1 MKEHSDKVHK
11 CYMCSEQFDNACS
24 LRKHIKTHIN
34 QCPLCSRVFEG
45 LLVLSN
51 HVNKEHVDA
60 LQGDQKKCPFCDAA
74 FDTFDELSIH
84 CKEHRSFPCDI
95 CYTGFVSEPLL
106 VEHRFNDHPKG
117 QPAWSAPRA
126 DPKITITKEVDPDL
140 EKAMEVI
147 RTPDPDPFVD
157 KWHPAI
163 GHVKK
168 DDKHKIECE
177 ACHRHLKTSVSR
189 VEHVKIFHPTVFYD
203 CVFCPGAVFYT
214 LRDLLSHCKKN
225 HFVCHQCDSAHI
237 DQNSLKKHMVTE
249 HPEQPAQAGPEEGA
263 RKGFVCNR
271 CGMYCST
278 AATFKIHVA
287 THKKTPCPFCPQKFY
302 DAASR
307 NKHVSVKHSNR
318 GDRKLNCRLAPNCR
332 QTFNNIKTLDI
343 HSRQAHWKMF
353 PFRCNYKDCF
363 DCYRTI
369 NALVKHCR
377 SHGKETWDA
386 THSTE
391 DKKDQYKCSLCPET
405 FDQVVQLLSHT
416 QVHEEN
422 KYKCDECNWRFYL
435 IAGLTCHGQDCHD
448 TRYHARSWCVEYFDN
463 ADALHTHI
471 KRKHHFECTICY
483 DVSPTAEDLEEHI
496 REKHGG
502 LQPSEQELQTQ
513 RHREERLEQSE
524 RRKEKAEAE
533 ARQTTYFPCN
543 KCVEGFD
550 TKREL
555 DKHIT
560 DKHIF
565 ICSECLKTFKTKEER
580 DTHMKT
586 DHKEVSTEMTKQEKL
601 LAEEYRK
608 RESREEKDRRAT
620 ETWKKVWRQYA
631 AKKERQATEEKEK
644 EKEKEKETFSYTDQ
658 RRGRTCRG
666 R

>member
-1 MKEHSDKVHK
+1 MIFKLYNRHLKEHSDKVHK
-11 CYMCSEQFDNACS
+11 CYMCSEQFDNARS
-24 LRKHIKTHIN
+24 LRKHVKSHIN
-34 QCPLCSRVFEG
+34 QCPLCSRAFES

-106 VEHRFNDHPKG
+106 VEHRFNDHPQG
-117 QPAWSAPRA
+117 RPAWSAPSP
-126 DPKITITKEVDPDL
+126 DPEITITKEVDPDL
-140 EKAMEVI
+140 ERAMEVI

-177 ACHRHLKTSVSR
+177 VCHRYLKTSALR
-189 VEHVKIFHPTVFYD
+189 VEHVKTFHPTVFYD

-225 HFVCHQCDSAHI
+225 HFVCHQCDSAHT

-249 HPEQPAQAGPEEGA
+249 HPEQPAQAGQEEGA

-287 THKKTPCPFCPQKFY
+287 THKKTPCPFCPQKFF

-307 NKHVSVKHSNR
+307 NKHVSVKHSDR
-318 GDRKLNCRLAPNCR
+318 GERKLNCRLAPNCR
-332 QTFNNIKTLDI
+332 QTFNNIKELGI

-363 DCYRTI
+363 DCYRMI
-369 NALVKHCR
+369 DALVKHCR

-386 THSTE
+386 THSPE
-391 DKKDQYKCSLCPET
+391 DKKDRYKCSLCPET
-405 FDQVVQLLSHT
+405 FDQVAQLLSHT

-422 KYKCDECNWRFYL
+422 KYKCDECEWHFYL

-448 TRYHARSWCVEYFDN
+448 TRYHACSWCVEYFDN

-471 KRKHHFECTICY
+471 RRKHHFECTICY

-502 LQPSEQELQTQ
+502 IQPSEQELQTQ

-533 ARQTTYFPCN
+533 AMQTKYFPC
-543 KCVEGFD
+543 KMCVEGFD

-586 DHKEVSTEMTKQEKL
+586 DHKDVSTEMTKQEKL

-608 RESREEKDRRAT
+608 RESREEKDR
-620 ETWKKVWRQYA
+620 
-631 AKKERQATEEKEK
+631 
-644 EKEKEKETFSYTDQ
+644 
-658 RRGRTCRG
+658 
-666 R
+666 